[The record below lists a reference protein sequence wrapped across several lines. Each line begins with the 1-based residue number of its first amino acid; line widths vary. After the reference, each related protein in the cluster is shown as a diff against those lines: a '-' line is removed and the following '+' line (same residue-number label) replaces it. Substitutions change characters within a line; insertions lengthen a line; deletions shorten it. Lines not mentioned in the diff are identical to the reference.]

1 MNNGGFAKLMSK
13 IRLSEG
19 AGVKRGLKLFLLM
32 AVALACGKG
41 YGQNTALPAV
51 APEDLQLAARVAMA
65 QGVNWLKQ
73 KGAEDPDGWI
83 VGPVQHRKVI
93 SWTNIVSRYSR
104 KTYTVESPVYEYSNV
119 VTFIPG
125 SVGEAPRK
133 VVAKRPVRKIG
144 VKTVEQEG
152 LVPDPKGP
160 IIKEYR
166 RPFQYDNSGVI
177 TWSARTVGDAA
188 LTVYALRQAGVADTD
203 PVMQRMLENLQ
214 GHVGTFGLPDQTWDL
229 AWLTAV
235 FAGTPGD
242 QAEALTQQLVSR
254 LLDGQITE
262 GPARG
267 LWGPIC
273 VHHGLLAAL
282 LRDYL
287 AAFADLQK
295 KELRLKEKFSKA
307 AEAAR
312 DEALRELN
320 NQKALVAKCC
330 QHGVRFGSVEQAW
343 TPDSNADP
351 KIFLPGA
358 DHCLYNQTVADM
370 ESSWVALTALSI
382 ASGQKRLPIES
393 LRPKIARKLGVQ
405 ATPLPPPERSDAVM
419 ARAANGLA
427 AQQARD
433 GRWGECNLHQP
444 VTKFAAFTS
453 TLPVP
458 PDPKGFPPLSSPVT
472 SASTLQ
478 GMAALN
484 SVGEVAG
491 MERVRK
497 AFNEPYLAGLAGS
510 RRELDAMLATFLP
523 KPAVRPVLKMTD
535 YDLILTL
542 ARPLAQG
549 GEETAS
555 IRANDLLLRTLILAG
570 TTNGAWGR
578 GILPMVSS
586 TSVRARLEALKAIPG
601 RVGSRPADPVE
612 LNKAHL
618 WMGNMNIAR
627 EAEGFAT
634 AVAVLYLAGH
644 VENPATAVDDLAAT
658 PSLLELRADVEK
670 QLLSK
675 VKPGVT
681 PTPAVATTPGIT
693 NSAPRI
699 EAEPAVAADGD
710 VPAIEA
716 PPVNATPKA
725 DETF

>member
-1 MNNGGFAKLMSK
+1 MKCGMKF
-13 IRLSEG
+13 
-19 AGVKRGLKLFLLM
+19 FLLM
-32 AVALACGKG
+32 TVGLACGRT
-41 YGQNTALPAV
+41 YGQNTTLPAV
-51 APEDLQLAARVAMA
+51 APEDIQLAARVAMA

-125 SVGEAPRK
+125 SVNEAPRK

-160 IIKEYR
+160 ITKELR
-166 RPFQYDNSGVI
+166 RPLLYDKSGII
-177 TWSARTVGDAA
+177 TWSARSLGDAA

-235 FAGTPGD
+235 FAGTPG
-242 QAEALTQQLVSR
+242 AEAETLTQRLVSR

-267 LWGPIC
+267 LWGPMS

-287 AAFADLQK
+287 ASFADFQK
-295 KELRLKEKFSKA
+295 KELKLKQKNSKA
-307 AEAAR
+307 AETAR
-312 DEALRELN
+312 DEALSEMN
-320 NQKALVAKCC
+320 HQKSIVESCC
-330 QHGVRFGSVEQAW
+330 QHGVRFGSVESIW
-343 TPDSNADP
+343 TPDANADP
-351 KIFLPGA
+351 KIYLPGA

-370 ESSWVALTALSI
+370 ESTWVALTALSI
-382 ASGQKRLPIES
+382 ASGQKRLPVES

-405 ATPLPPPERSDAVM
+405 ATSLPPPERPDAVM
-419 ARAANGLA
+419 ARAANGLV
-427 AQQARD
+427 AQQAKD
-433 GRWGECNLHQP
+433 GRWGECNMHQP
-444 VTKFAAFTS
+444 VTKFSAFTS

-472 SASTLQ
+472 AASTLQ
-478 GMAALN
+478 GLAALN

-491 MERVRK
+491 MERVLK

-510 RRELDAMLATFLP
+510 RRELDAMLATVLQ
-523 KPAVRPVLKMTD
+523 KPAVRPALKMAD
-535 YDLILTL
+535 FDVILAL
-542 ARPLAQG
+542 ARPVAQG
-549 GEETAS
+549 GKEAAS
-555 IRANDLLLRTLILAG
+555 IRANELLLRTLILAG

-578 GILPMVSS
+578 GFLSMVSS
-586 TSVRARLEALKAIPG
+586 TSVRARLEALKSIPG
-601 RVGSRPADPVE
+601 RVWSRPGDPVE
-612 LNKAHL
+612 MNKAHL
-618 WMGNMNIAR
+618 WQGNVNIVR
-627 EAEGFAT
+627 DSEGFAT
-634 AVAVLYLAGH
+634 AVAVLYLAAH
-644 VENPATAVDDLAAT
+644 VENPATAVDDLAAS
-658 PSLLELRADVEK
+658 PSLLDLRADVEK

-675 VKPGVT
+675 AKPGI
-681 PTPAVATTPGIT
+681 TPAPGVATPPGIT
-693 NSAPRI
+693 NSAVRI

-710 VPAIEA
+710 VPAMEA
-716 PPVNATPKA
+716 PPVNATPKT